1 MVDCRSLLG
10 LVATNYVTSLFFVI
24 GVLGLAPW
32 AELAGTAFEILGD
45 ILTNDWQTGEEK
57 GRTGCRITLTMDS
70 SPHIKKHKNIFRFLY
85 YLKREPLG
93 DFLLGLSLGPY
104 LEDHLT

>member
-1 MVDCRSLLG
+1 MVVDCRSLLG
-10 LVATNYVTSLFFVI
+10 LVATNYVTSLFLVI

-70 SPHIKKHKNIFRFLY
+70 SPHIKKHKNGSI
-85 YLKREPLG
+85 
-93 DFLLGLSLGPY
+93 DLLEVFSGYRWL
-104 LEDHLT
+104 LT

>member
-1 MVDCRSLLG
+1 MVVDCRSLLG

-45 ILTNDWQTGEEK
+45 IITNDWQTGEEK

-70 SPHIKKHKNIFRFLY
+70 GI
-85 YLKREPLG
+85 EPLRTLKKRKNG
-93 DFLLGLSLGPY
+93 SSDLLEVFSWYRWL
-104 LEDHLT
+104 LT